1 LHSNLK
7 RHLKTEAM
15 EERYICGFQS
25 LGYFMPID
33 FFMMLHLEAFRWGKG
48 GGYGLT
54 HTPHF
59 FLFP

>member
-1 LHSNLK
+1 
-7 RHLKTEAM
+7 M

-59 FLFP
+59 FLFPWR